1 MDIEKLIVRS
11 GVKMADNGES
21 WRPWVLLNAKDVE
34 HLEDDE
40 IVAQLGMVRYYRGPG
55 HVFEYPG
62 WVWRVGKRVLVQQYC
77 GYDI

>member
-1 MDIEKLIVRS
+1 MDIEKLIVRR
-11 GVKMADNGES
+11 GMKMADSGES

-40 IVAQLGMVRYYRGPG
+40 IVSLLGMVHFYSGPG
-55 HVFEYPG
+55 QIFENPG
-62 WVWRVGKRVLVQQYC
+62 WVWRVGKRVLAQQYC